1 MLESE
6 YQRMVIK
13 RYESEGWY
21 CIKIIKSNKNGIPDL
36 LMLKNGEALFIEV
49 KGKNTP
55 LEPLQKYRKEELEK
69 HGFKVLIDR
78 CKTI

>member
-13 RYESEGWY
+13 RYESDGWY

-55 LEPLQKYRKEELEK
+55 LEPLQKYRKEELQK
-69 HGFKVLIDR
+69 QGFKVLIDR